1 MALGIQPRR
10 ARLVGNPR
18 PTQSGQVMV
27 LVAVALLALIGS
39 AALVLVAGSV
49 EWQKNQ
55 LQELS
60 DSASLDAAA
69 LTVGLGASC
78 NAATANAV
86 IAEAD
91 RFLRLRRTFVG
102 PFGIAAGTCGT
113 PYSGTDTF
121 AGGLTARINY
131 PYRAHQQQVEVIL
144 TLALPIAFGGE
155 VGVRNTTVIRRA
167 VAQGLAGSVPAV
179 TATNLTCV
187 SGQVNI
193 GGSILTQNRIVRNAG
208 CVLYA
213 HARLTAGA
221 YSDLGNI
228 GVYTD
233 GQAPWKTAAGTCT
246 APANN
251 AICADGYELS
261 GHNAPAC
268 APGTTSFLSPGD
280 TAVNPNPC
288 ALGTGPQ
295 PVQPV
300 ALAPP
305 PEPNLDPGIYAGVP
319 GLPGNAPCLPGA
331 VYPNI
336 QLPNLPGPPVTVGT
350 GIVIG
355 LLRAPRLIA
364 GVWHFQPSCYGYLNI
379 RRMPANPDALPRL
392 AVLDPG
398 FYYFNGSGSPRGG
411 GGICLNDTL
420 PPPGP
425 ATPLPAR
432 NVTLLA
438 RDVTLEFVNQTGFS
452 SGTCV
457 VGGGPNCTA
466 PCQFGSEPCSLR
478 ACPPN
483 VPPLGVA
490 QTWFAAPCALALPA
504 PDTASC
510 TASSWCPVGDR
521 SCSNLLMWASTPIGG
536 QFGVRGPAARAW
548 LLGTIYWPGTCT
560 DVVNGTSR
568 IAGAISCGTLSIQAA
583 AGAGNAVGGDFGINT
598 AQAEAVL
605 IE

>member
-1 MALGIQPRR
+1 MARG
-10 ARLVGNPR
+10 PR
-18 PTQSGQVMV
+18 PSQSGQVMV

-60 DSASLDAAA
+60 DSAALDAAA
-69 LTVGLGASC
+69 LTVGLGAGC

-86 IAEAD
+86 ITEAD
-91 RFLRLRRTFVG
+91 RFLRGRRSFVG
-102 PFGIAAGTCGT
+102 PFGIAAGTCAA

-155 VGVRNTTVIRRA
+155 VGVRNTTVTRRA

-193 GGSILTQNRIVRNAG
+193 GGSVLTQNRIVRSAG

-233 GQAPWKTAAGTCT
+233 GQAPWKTAAGRCP

-280 TAVNPNPC
+280 AAVNPDPC

-295 PVQPV
+295 PVPPV

-305 PEPNLDPGIYAGVP
+305 PEPNLDASAVSRLRPARAIGCD
-319 GLPGNAPCLPGA
+319 LPVAA
-331 VYPNI
+331 AFYPNI
-336 QLPNLPGPPVTVGT
+336 QVGPPLVTVGT
-350 GIVIG
+350 GV
-355 LLRAPRLIA
+355 A
-364 GVWHFQPSCYGYLNI
+364 GSPLQTPTRDVRGYYHFQPGCYGYLDI
-379 RRMPANPDALPRL
+379 SKLPTGL

-398 FYYFNGSGSPRGG
+398 FYYFNGLGFAGG
-411 GGICLNDTL
+411 GGICLN
-420 PPPGP
+420 GK
-425 ATPLPAR
+425 
-432 NVTLLA
+432 TLLA
-438 RDVTLEFVNQTGFS
+438 RDVTIEFANRAGFS
-452 SGTCV
+452 SGTCAP
-457 VGGGPNCTA
+457 GGGANCAA
-466 PCQFGSEPCSLR
+466 PCQFGTQPCSVG
-478 ACPPN
+478 ACVPN
-483 VPPLGVA
+483 PGADGLNL
-490 QTWFAAPCALALPA
+490 TWFAAPCAPALPA
-504 PDTASC
+504 PDAASC
-510 TASSWCPVGDR
+510 VLSWCPAGDR
-521 SCSNLLMWASTPIGG
+521 ACSNLLIWAKPALVPPG
-536 QFGVRGPAARAW
+536 QISLKGPAVRAW

-560 DVVNGTSR
+560 DVVNATSQ
-568 IAGAISCGTLSIQAA
+568 IAGTIACGTLSIQAG
-583 AGAGNAVGGDFGINT
+583 AGAGNAVGGDYGINT